1 MSLTTT
7 DTATGICQ
15 YGTVTVTLD
24 GTPPGINLPA
34 STSFPSSTLQLDVPF
49 GETAT
54 LAVVLTGS
62 PTPTIKWQELVDVVS
77 LLARSSEEWIG
88 LKHPTVE
95 GVDEQWLMERSLAT
109 FESCNATAN
118 ITSDCSEWVDIA
130 GATST
135 FYTTPIGNST
145 LNGTIVRFVASNPKG
160 TFISSGVTLVV
171 GGTYI
176 NEVVCSEIL
185 IVFSQSQLLLIIRLR
200 QQEGVEE
207 VATLG

>member
-1 MSLTTT
+1 VSLTTT
-7 DTATGICQ
+7 DTVTGICQ

-24 GTPPGINLPA
+24 GTPPGINVA
-34 STSFPSSTLQLDVPF
+34 DSSFPSSTLRLLVPF
-49 GETAT
+49 GETGT

-62 PTPTIKWQELVDVVS
+62 PTPGIKWQELVDVAS
-77 LLARSSEEWIG
+77 LFTRSSEEWIG

-171 GGTYI
+171 GGTCDISLYTI
-176 NEVVCSEIL
+176 SWY
-185 IVFSQSQLLLIIRLR
+185 
-200 QQEGVEE
+200 
-207 VATLG
+207 